1 MNEQDSTQD
10 KNRQKRQRKRR
21 VLLAIGFAVLIAT
34 ACFIAVAVL
43 PSAKVPLLQDPL
55 RSALTGVG
63 LLGLACPPY
72 IIGYIIGKRAARS
85 PYFEETFIKTVL
97 EIVGAVCLVVGVVC
111 IGFSIYNLAMRFLG
125 PA

>member
-1 MNEQDSTQD
+1 MGEQKSMNG
-10 KNRQKRQRKRR
+10 KAVKKRGKKK
-21 VLLAIGFAVLIAT
+21 VLIAIGLAVIVAA
-34 ACFIAVAVL
+34 ACFIAVALL
-43 PSAKVPLLQDPL
+43 PSSKVPLLKDPL
-55 RSALTGVG
+55 RSALTGIG

-111 IGFSIYNLAMRFLG
+111 IGFSIYNLAVRFLG
-125 PA
+125 PG

>member
-1 MNEQDSTQD
+1 MGEKDSV
-10 KNRQKRQRKRR
+10 QKMTGKKS
-21 VLLAIGFAVLIAT
+21 GKKKVLIIIGLAT
-34 ACFIAVAVL
+34 VVAAACFIAVAVL
-43 PSAKVPLLQDPL
+43 PSAKVPLLKDPL
-55 RSALTGVG
+55 RSALTGIG

-111 IGFSIYNLAMRFLG
+111 IGFSIYNLAVRFLVT
-125 PA
+125 A